1 MRLAPLP
8 PPWDSAVADDLAKLM
23 PPGMEPLALFRTVAH
38 NPRVLRRFR
47 RGGLLDPGSITVA
60 EREIM
65 IHRTCARCGSEYE
78 WGVHAAVFGRA
89 NGLDDARLAATVHG
103 AADDPVWSARESLI
117 VALADALHDTATV
130 SDDLWRRL
138 AGEFAPAQ
146 LVELVA
152 LAGFYHLV
160 AFVTNT
166 FAIPPEPLGA
176 RFPAP

>member
-1 MRLAPLP
+1 MRLAPLD
-8 PPWDSAVADDLAKLM
+8 PPWDAAVAEDLQKLM

-47 RGGLLDPGSITVA
+47 RSGLLDPGSITVA

-78 WGVHAAVFGRA
+78 WGVHATVFGRA

-103 AADDPVWSARESLI
+103 TPDDPVWTPREALI
-117 VALADALHDTATV
+117 VRLADALHDTAAV
-130 SDDLWRRL
+130 SEPLWGRL
-138 AGEFAPAQ
+138 RAEFSPAQ

-152 LAGFYHLV
+152 LAGYYHLV
-160 AFVTNT
+160 SYVTNA
-166 FAIPPEPLGA
+166 FAIPLEPLGE
-176 RFPAP
+176 RFPPP